1 GLLEGQ
7 ELEDRQVDRR
17 METHAALERADRRT
31 VLHAPGAIDLH
42 LAAVVDPAHAELD
55 HAFGLDQPLDQAVLS
70 VLGKPLEERPQ
81 AGRDFLYRLQEL
93 RLAWIAAF
101 DPRQKFVPRKPH
113 LYPLSV
119 SMSSACRACGPAV
132 KLQAMCSRTAR
143 AARSVS
149 TASPGAAR
157 SAVNTLASSAA
168 ETAAS
173 IVAASASSP
182 SECRSSR
189 AALRIVA

>member
-1 GLLEGQ
+1 AHPDVARGHVGVGTQMPMQLEHQRLAEAHYLAVAPALGIEVRAALAAAHRQRGERVLEGLLEGQ

-17 METHAALERADRRT
+17 METHAALERTDRRT
-31 VLHAPGAIDLH
+31 VLHTPGAIDLH

-93 RLAWIAAF
+93 GLAWIAAF

-119 SMSSACRACGPAV
+119 SMSSPRRACGPAV
-132 KLQAMCSRTAR
+132 KLQ
-143 AARSVS
+143 
-149 TASPGAAR
+149 
-157 SAVNTLASSAA
+157 
-168 ETAAS
+168 
-173 IVAASASSP
+173 
-182 SECRSSR
+182 
-189 AALRIVA
+189 